1 VVIPAMKRIY
11 MLVVAIAATG
21 ISLPA
26 ATAAADPATAD
37 PGQQL
42 ANLNQQLN
50 DDQAALNDLNDR
62 VERAQADLDALNRQ
76 VADDHQRQAELK
88 RRLGR
93 VARIEYE
100 RPALSLATVLS
111 ARSLGQLLAEVAQA
125 RLVAL
130 KQQALVSEADSL
142 RRQDEQARDQEASKL
157 AEITRAREQAS
168 KIAVQTLAMRD
179 SVQDAAVRAHASA
192 VAAQAQASAAQ
203 ATAPLPLQA
212 QTAGPPAPATQPT
225 VPQSPATQPP
235 PPAAP
240 ATQPAVVAQAPP
252 NRVPPPAPTAQP
264 VAPKPTTPAAPAS
277 GPVPAQP
284 AGGNQFALGYSTWYV
299 ATKVSIPWFGTAI
312 QWWLNA
318 VAFGYAE
325 GQVPRVGAVMVSL
338 EGGVNGHVAY
348 VESVNGDGSWTVSE
362 MDYTGWNVVDR
373 RTIRPGQVAVLGFI
387 YGKTG

>member
-1 VVIPAMKRIY
+1 MKRIY

-26 ATAAADPATAD
+26 ATAAADPASTD

-142 RRQDEQARDQEASKL
+142 RRQDEQARDEEASKV
-157 AEITRAREQAS
+157 AEIALAREQAS
-168 KIAVQTLAMRD
+168 GIAAKTLALRD
-179 SVQDAAVRAHASA
+179 SVQDAALRARASA

-203 ATAPLPLQA
+203 QAAPLLTQTQA
-212 QTAGPPAPATQPT
+212 AGPQVPATQPT
-225 VPQSPATQPP
+225 APAT
-235 PPAAP
+235 P
-240 ATQPAVVAQAPP
+240 ATQPAV
-252 NRVPPPAPTAQP
+252 PPAPAI
-264 VAPKPTTPAAPAS
+264 
-277 GPVPAQP
+277 QP
-284 AGGNQFALGYSTWYV
+284 A
-299 ATKVSIPWFGTAI
+299 I
-312 QWWLNA
+312 
-318 VAFGYAE
+318 
-325 GQVPRVGAVMVSL
+325 
-338 EGGVNGHVAY
+338 
-348 VESVNGDGSWTVSE
+348 
-362 MDYTGWNVVDR
+362 
-373 RTIRPGQVAVLGFI
+373 
-387 YGKTG
+387 

>member
-1 VVIPAMKRIY
+1 MKRIY

-26 ATAAADPATAD
+26 ATAAADPATAY

-203 ATAPLPLQA
+203 ATVPLPLQTQTVA
-212 QTAGPPAPATQPT
+212 QPAPPTQPAAQPAPPTQPT
-225 VPQSPATQPP
+225 ARP
-235 PPAAP
+235 
-240 ATQPAVVAQAPP
+240 APP
-252 NRVPPPAPTAQP
+252 T
-264 VAPKPTTPAAPAS
+264 
-277 GPVPAQP
+277 
-284 AGGNQFALGYSTWYV
+284 
-299 ATKVSIPWFGTAI
+299 
-312 QWWLNA
+312 
-318 VAFGYAE
+318 
-325 GQVPRVGAVMVSL
+325 
-338 EGGVNGHVAY
+338 
-348 VESVNGDGSWTVSE
+348 
-362 MDYTGWNVVDR
+362 
-373 RTIRPGQVAVLGFI
+373 RT
-387 YGKTG
+387 